1 MAGESAQ
8 REYERLRD
16 SRRER
21 IRGSWPRFAL
31 VVAVA
36 FVAGWLAPVALIS
49 IALSMI
55 ESVAVGGP
63 LSVRLHLPPA
73 PLALLTGCMFA
84 VAAAASLLSP
94 SRAEVSWGKGAGG
107 ERIVGAALDSLAA
120 ERLVVALHDRRM
132 PRSRANIDHLAVAP
146 GGVFTVDA
154 KRYAG
159 RLQVGSRG
167 RELWIAGRNRS
178 KLLEQAQRQTEAV
191 STVLSAAGI
200 DGVPVTPV
208 LCFVGTKMSRLFPP
222 TQAAGV
228 LLTTPQKLRTVLTD
242 GDVSVDAELR
252 SRIANALD
260 EALPPAADSERAKQR
275 SSRHAAAATQPASVM
290 PSTPDYRTSSS
301 LPVCGRCG
309 EAMVVRSRRSDGAR
323 FLGCSG
329 FPRCRNTL
337 PLPGP
342 AN

>member
-21 IRGSWPRFAL
+21 IRGSWPRFVL

-36 FVAGWLAPVALIS
+36 FVVGWLAPIGFIS
-49 IALSMI
+49 LTVSMI
-55 ESVAVGGP
+55 ESVATGGP
-63 LSVRLHLPPA
+63 LSVRLHLPSA
-73 PLALLTGCMFA
+73 TMSLLTGCMFV
-84 VAAAASLLSP
+84 VAAAASVLSP

-159 RLQVGSRG
+159 RLEVRSRG

-191 STVLSAAGI
+191 SKVLSAAGI

-222 TQAAGV
+222 TRAAGV

-242 GDVSVDAELR
+242 GDAAVDAELR
-252 SRIANALD
+252 SRIANLLD
-260 EALPPAADSERAKQR
+260 EALPPAGDSERGKQR
-275 SSRHAAAATQPASVM
+275 SSRHAAVPTQPASAI
-290 PSTPDYRTSSS
+290 PSTSDDRASSS
-301 LPVCGRCG
+301 SQVCGRCG
-309 EAMVVRSRRSDGAR
+309 EAMVVRSRLSDGAR
-323 FLGCSG
+323 FLGCSA

-342 AN
+342 AS